1 MPKSNVSAGIKP
13 GHYHLLDA
21 TKMINMTKEESMNDS
36 QLKVLTTLMA
46 FWASTI
52 CSCIVSL
59 HVGDA
64 SNGFVMIFA
73 FVAMVALNAYGKA
86 KKGL

>member
-1 MPKSNVSAGIKP
+1 
-13 GHYHLLDA
+13 
-21 TKMINMTKEESMNDS
+21 MNNE

-52 CSCIVSL
+52 CACIVSL
-59 HVGDA
+59 HGGDA